1 MLVLIDE
8 YNTTEEVYT
17 FKELIMDRRYKNS
30 KLPDGIVFI
39 ACCNP
44 YILNSKIKP
53 INSADGVIGLSFKKA
68 EMRE

>member
-17 FKELIMDRRYKNS
+17 FKELIMDRRYKNY
-30 KLPDGIVFI
+30 KLPDGIVFV

-44 YILNSKIKP
+44 YVANVHVNANKKM
-53 INSADGVIGLSFKKA
+53 INEVDGVIGLSFKKF
-68 EMRE
+68 